1 MNLKCP
7 HCNTTFEVVESH
19 YAALLAQVRTV
30 EFEAELQ
37 RRLGEIAEMHKA
49 EEQNRRLMAEKK
61 MAENLS
67 AKEREISA
75 LGQEIER
82 LKGMIENHDAV
93 KRAELAGV
101 ETENARRMSRIAAEK
116 DKEIADLRSRL
127 QVQDSRHELDL
138 AKERN
143 LSKDA
148 LHRKEQEI
156 TQLTSRLEAGE
167 LASEKRELEI
177 KEQYK

>member
-7 HCNTTFEVVESH
+7 HCNTTFEVDESH

-156 TQLTSRLEAGE
+156 T
-167 LASEKRELEI
+167 
-177 KEQYK
+177 